1 MKGTL
6 AGILASTYSNP
17 LVLLATLLLNLTRPI
32 TCTGQSPR
40 WVSNEQERR
49 LFLPGILMRQEKETG
64 SLCQPVIC
72 LPVASWLAWA
82 TCSSSALAR
91 ALAGCRLGPPG
102 TKGSHLARRKSQGCQ
117 GLGLLHRYS
126 GRKAGWKQGTAPST
140 WKTASLFS
148 GTRKHC
154 TQPTHRTALEPSLQ
168 QEKNAGFGVLPSIAV
183 AGAEEQ
189 RELQAPTMAHCAMH
203 NKHLA
208 SCAVICGQT
217 LALAATE
224 LGKGQRVKDKPW
236 EQKQS

>member
-1 MKGTL
+1 MGTQRTREAAVPSWDTHETREGNWEPLPTCHLPSSGQL
-6 AGILASTYSNP
+6 AGMGHMQ
-17 LVLLATLLLNLTRPI
+17 LLS
-32 TCTGQSPR
+32 TGQSPGWLQAGSPR
-40 WVSNEQERR
+40 HQGLSPRR
-49 LFLPGILMRQEKETG
+49 E
-64 SLCQPVIC
+64 
-72 LPVASWLAWA
+72 
-82 TCSSSALAR
+82 
-91 ALAGCRLGPPG
+91 
-102 TKGSHLARRKSQGCQ
+102 SQGCQ

-140 WKTASLFS
+140 RKTASLFS

-168 QEKNAGFGVLPSIAV
+168 QEKNAGFGVLPSTAV

-189 RELQAPTMAHCAMH
+189 QELQAPTMAHCAMH